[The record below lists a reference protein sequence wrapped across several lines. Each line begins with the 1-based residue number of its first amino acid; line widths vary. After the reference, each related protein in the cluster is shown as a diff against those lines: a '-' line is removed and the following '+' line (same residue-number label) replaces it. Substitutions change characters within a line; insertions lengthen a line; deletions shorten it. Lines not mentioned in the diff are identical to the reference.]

1 MAIYLGKKDY
11 LEIIYDVIYD
21 YHFIL
26 NHLVYSLVTPMST
39 ERAKNSIVFKKNM
52 GLPIPGPLKPS

>member
-1 MAIYLGKKDY
+1 MAIYLGKM
-11 LEIIYDVIYD
+11 IIGDNLRCDYD
-21 YHFIL
+21 YHFII
-26 NHLVYSLVTPMST
+26 NHRIYSLVTPMST